1 MKIQFSDPKLAVIRM
16 DRAAAELKLPIAV
29 IKSCQDKLNVVEAAP
44 DERVLRNWKSLR
56 YKKLHGDR
64 DGQREIRLNDQYRIV
79 FVLDESQLPPVIQ
92 ILEIGD
98 IH

>member
-79 FVLDESQLPPVIQ
+79 FVLDESQLPPIIQ